1 MKKVIALLLAVAVLF
16 TLAACAKSENGGD
29 PTPSDVP
36 ETEAPTEDPSL
47 AYRIENDR
55 SVEFMTFVPPEGYT
69 SIERILDM
77 HADGTLSEKTLN
89 FYWDDGSE
97 VSYASTSNYRLE
109 DYLDV
114 STLESKEINGQTA
127 YFYNESSD
135 HMVMFQIG
143 DVLCALDCVP
153 AEGSEDY
160 SRLDEALEN
169 LQFGE
174 CEFACEADED
184 LGAIRCDLSVLGEPV
199 STSSSERVDLE
210 GNTLRKSFTWRYG
223 QDADNLDYR
232 MLIRVVYG
240 GKVEDEL
247 SEYST
252 YEDGTLLGLPCKI
265 RMEDGHQ
272 IEYFVQ
278 RGDDVYVL
286 KNMGVNGGWF
296 VDRSEESYSAFDA
309 LIETVSFEGVVS
321 VGAGPAL
328 TLTEQP
334 WTGWSPEQPEPTV
347 TVFSDLAADTVIYD
361 SVLFG
366 RIEVAQVTDE
376 KIELRIAFS
385 LFVEPNEDG
394 TVNLSAAHLDS
405 ITIHRGEE
413 KKLASTTMDG
423 GTTLTIKYEQ
433 HGVCQI
439 IAFAFVRLAEKRQ
452 RRVCPPLPFLFRAY
466 SASFVTG
473 LPQTIFRLPL
483 RVRMSSRNALVSC
496 ASRSTTL

>member
-1 MKKVIALLLAVAVLF
+1 MKKLLALLLAVAVLF
-16 TLAACAKSENGGD
+16 ALAACGESKGGIEV
-29 PTPSDVP
+29 T
-36 ETEAPTEDPSL
+36 TEEPTEDPSL

-127 YFYNESSD
+127 YFYNEGSD

-184 LGAIRCDLSVLGEPV
+184 LGPIRCDLSVLGEPV

-247 SEYST
+247 NEYTT
-252 YEDGTLLGLPCKI
+252 YEDGTLLDLPCKI

-278 RGDDVYVL
+278 RGDDVYIL
-286 KNMGVNGGWF
+286 KNLGVSGGWF

-309 LIETVSFEGVVS
+309 LIATVSFE
-321 VGAGPAL
+321 
-328 TLTEQP
+328 
-334 WTGWSPEQPEPTV
+334 
-347 TVFSDLAADTVIYD
+347 D
-361 SVLFG
+361 
-366 RIEVAQVTDE
+366 
-376 KIELRIAFS
+376 
-385 LFVEPNEDG
+385 
-394 TVNLSAAHLDS
+394 
-405 ITIHRGEE
+405 
-413 KKLASTTMDG
+413 
-423 GTTLTIKYEQ
+423 
-433 HGVCQI
+433 
-439 IAFAFVRLAEKRQ
+439 
-452 RRVCPPLPFLFRAY
+452 
-466 SASFVTG
+466 
-473 LPQTIFRLPL
+473 
-483 RVRMSSRNALVSC
+483 
-496 ASRSTTL
+496 